1 MLLSRIKNLIFVL
14 KSSADFI
21 SCKKAS
27 ELRFCSRFKKNIFS
41 VVKKVSSPQSH
52 NFSVV
57 KDPKGRNLLEGFKD
71 PKGALIKGP
80 KDYFSE
86 VKCII

>member
-14 KSSADFI
+14 KSSADFMY
-21 SCKKAS
+21 CEKTN
-27 ELRFCSRFKKNIFS
+27 ELRFCSRFKKKNLFS
-41 VVKKVSSPQSH
+41 VVKKVSFPQSH

-57 KDPKGRNLLEGFKD
+57 KDPKGSLVKD

-80 KDYFSE
+80 KDYFS
-86 VKCII
+86 VFKCII

>member
-14 KSSADFI
+14 KSSADFMY
-21 SCKKAS
+21 CEKTS
-27 ELRFCSRFKKNIFS
+27 ELRFCSRFKKKKNS
-41 VVKKVSSPQSH
+41 VVKKVSFPQSH

-57 KDPKGRNLLEGFKD
+57 KDPKGSLVKD

-80 KDYFSE
+80 KDYFS
-86 VKCII
+86 VFKCII